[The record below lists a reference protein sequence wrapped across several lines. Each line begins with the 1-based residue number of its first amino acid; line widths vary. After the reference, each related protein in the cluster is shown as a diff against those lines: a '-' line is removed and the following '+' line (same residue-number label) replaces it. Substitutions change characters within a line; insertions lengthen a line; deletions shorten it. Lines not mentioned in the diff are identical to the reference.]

1 MVRFAYALAA
11 ALMVSHVTAAPV
23 FNNPLVQQRADPQV
37 MLHSD
42 GYYYFTA
49 TVPEYDRI
57 ELRRVK
63 DLNDLG
69 KADAKTVWRKHASG
83 VMSANIWAP
92 EIHYIDGKWYLYFT
106 AGRADAPFDI
116 RLYVLENA
124 SANPLEGQWTERGQ
138 LKTGWETFS
147 LDATTFALGAQ
158 RYLVWTQRPAS
169 STEHLTAIYMAKMDS
184 PVSITGPAVLLSKPE
199 YAWERIGFNVNEAPA
214 VLVKNGRVFLTYSAS
229 KTDANYALGM
239 LTADAS
245 ANLLDAKVWKKSP
258 TPVFTTSAAN
268 GQYGPGHNAFTT
280 TPDGKQDVLIYHAR
294 NYRDISGDP
303 LNDPNRHT
311 RAQLIH
317 WRGDGTPDFGT
328 PVADAARQP

>member
-1 MVRFAYALAA
+1 MIRLICVLAG
-11 ALMVSHVTAAPV
+11 ALMIADASA
-23 FNNPLVQQRADPQV
+23 FNNPLVPQRADPQV

-57 ELRRVK
+57 ELRRVR
-63 DLNDLG
+63 DLDELG
-69 KADAKTVWRKHASG
+69 KTDVKTVWRKHAG
-83 VMSANIWAP
+83 GAMSANIWAP

-124 SANPLEGQWTERGQ
+124 SANPMEGEWTERGQ
-138 LKTGWETFS
+138 IKTGWESFS

-169 STEHLTAIYMAKMDS
+169 LAEHLTAIYMAKMDS

-245 ANLLDAKVWKKSP
+245 ANLLDPAAWKKSP
-258 TPVFTTSAAN
+258 LPVFTSSAAN

-280 TPDGKQDVLIYHAR
+280 TPDGKQDVLVYHAR
-294 NYRDISGDP
+294 NYRDIKGDP

-317 WRGDGTPDFGT
+317 WRSDGTPDFGV
-328 PVADAARQP
+328 PVADQ